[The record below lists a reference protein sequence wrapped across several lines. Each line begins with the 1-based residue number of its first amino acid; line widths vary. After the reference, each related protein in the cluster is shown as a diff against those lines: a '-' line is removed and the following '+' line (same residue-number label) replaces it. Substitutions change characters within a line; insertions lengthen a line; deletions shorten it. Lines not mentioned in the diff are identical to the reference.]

1 MEMMPHMIKEI
12 WLVVLLGT
20 LIAFGGIKDS
30 RAAVEDEPIGKVL
43 PPVKLHGPH
52 PVVMIP
58 GTYVYRIPEI
68 DVSILFYE
76 GYWYRPCD
84 GNWFW
89 AESNNGPWWYI
100 EPFEVP
106 MALIR
111 LPPEYRQEPCG

>member
-1 MEMMPHMIKEI
+1 MMPQRIKEI
-12 WLVVLLGT
+12 GLIVLLGT
-20 LIAFGGIKDS
+20 LIAIGGIMDS
-30 RAAVEDEPIGKVL
+30 MAAVDEVNGKAL
-43 PPVKLHGPH
+43 PPVTLHGPH
-52 PVVMIP
+52 TVVMIP

-76 GYWYRPCD
+76 GYWYRPCG

-89 AESNNGPWWYI
+89 AESNNGPWAYI
-100 EPFEVP
+100 EPSELP